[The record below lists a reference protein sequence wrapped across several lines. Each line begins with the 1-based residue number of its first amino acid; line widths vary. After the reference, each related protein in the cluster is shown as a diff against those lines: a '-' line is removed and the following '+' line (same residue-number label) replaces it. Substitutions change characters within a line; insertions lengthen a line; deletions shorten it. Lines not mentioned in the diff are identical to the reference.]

1 MPRTNIPD
9 MHHKGVYMQDTTEKI
24 QWHPAFY
31 DAIKAELDGY
41 QQYLTFTSEHQL
53 TTEPLRI
60 DLLIIKK
67 LTDVKIE
74 KNIARIFQ
82 RDNILEYKSP
92 DDSLAVG
99 DYFKVFAYAYIYAY
113 LQKIDIRDL
122 TITLVST
129 MHPDSLISYL
139 NQRAEISVE
148 KVSNGLYYIH
158 NEVMPV
164 QILATKYLSEEE
176 NMWLTSLTDEIS
188 EKQFEKVIRARLKLK
203 TNINTLLYALVLA
216 NPEIL
221 EEGYRKMGT
230 TLKAALDEIGFVD
243 RRALDEAEKKIA
255 EITRK
260 ADKAEQKRA
269 QAELEKAQVEQE
281 KAQLAHQA
289 EQEKAQL
296 YKMQKEAALDMLR
309 MGTPISYVMK
319 WTTLQETEIMKLKES
334 IEFST
339 EEPNL

>member
-1 MPRTNIPD
+1 
-9 MHHKGVYMQDTTEKI
+9 MQDTTEKI

-139 NQRAEISVE
+139 NQRAEITVE

-188 EKQFEKVIRARLKLK
+188 EKQFEKVILERLNLSI
-203 TNINTLLYALVLA
+203 NINTLLHALVLA
-216 NPEIL
+216 NPKML
-221 EEGYRKMGT
+221 EEGYRKMST
-230 TLKAALDEIGFVD
+230 TLKAVLDEIGYVD
-243 RRALDEAEKKIA
+243 KSALVKAEEKIA
-255 EITRK
+255 EMTLK

-269 QAELEKAQVEQE
+269 QVEQE
-281 KAQLAHQA
+281 KALLARQA
-289 EQEKAQL
+289 KQEKAQM
-296 YKMQKEAALDMLR
+296 YKKQKEDALEMLR
-309 MGTPISYVMK
+309 MGTPISSVMK
-319 WTTLQETEIMKLKES
+319 WTTLQEAEIMKLKED

-339 EEPNL
+339 DPPNP